1 MSDKLNQSYDRL
13 KEEIKSA
20 EACLADMGKQL
31 AAAAEERAEGFDAR
45 LKDVVAQCEGK
56 RDQARNAALNI
67 RQFLQETG
75 AEVLSKYE
83 DWKTDREIE
92 QIEKRAERLEE
103 QAVNALVL
111 AAFALSEAEVTMVK
125 ALKARKMAVEVAG

>member
-1 MSDKLNQSYDRL
+1 MSEKLNQCYDRL

-20 EACLADMGKQL
+20 EACLADMGKHL
-31 AAAAEERAEGFDAR
+31 ASITEESADGIDAR
-45 LKDVVAQCEGK
+45 LKDVVAQCEAK
-56 RDQARNAALNI
+56 REQARNAALKI
-67 RQFLQETG
+67 RQFLQKTG

-92 QIEKRAERLEE
+92 QIEKHAERLEE
-103 QAVNALVL
+103 QAVNALLL

-125 ALKARKMAVEVAG
+125 ALKARKMAIEVAG